1 MATKAESA
9 DLVLKLYDLRREKKM
24 RKARNWVFD
33 FVPKTADDYIQAVM
47 DPKYGPYLRM
57 VTSYW
62 DMAAAL
68 VNQGCIDS
76 DVFNAA
82 NGEHFVVF
90 AKIEPFLADL
100 RQKYDRPTLFSNL
113 EEAIN
118 NATGGPERL
127 RKTQEFL
134 ASLPARISETADKK
148 KKDKRDSEN
157 GDEKAAGG

>member
-1 MATKAESA
+1 MSTKAESA
-9 DLVLKLYDLRREKKM
+9 ELVLKLYDLRREKKM

-76 DVFNAA
+76 DVFDAT
-82 NGEHFVVF
+82 NGEHYVVF

-100 RQKYDRPTLFSNL
+100 RQKFDRPTLFSNL
-113 EEAIN
+113 ENAIN
-118 NATGGPERL
+118 NAAGGPERL

-134 ASLPARISETADKK
+134 ASLPVRETSDKK
-148 KKDKRDSEN
+148 KKDKHDSEG
-157 GDEKAAGG
+157 GDEKGAAA

>member
-1 MATKAESA
+1 MSTKAESA

-33 FVPKTADDYIQAVM
+33 FVPKTADDYVQAVM

-62 DMAAAL
+62 EMAAAL

-76 DVFNAA
+76 DVFNAT

-90 AKIEPFLADL
+90 AKIEPFLAEL

-113 EEAIN
+113 EEAID
-118 NATGGPERL
+118 NAAGGPERL

-134 ASLPARISETADKK
+134 ASLPARETADKK
-148 KKDKRDSEN
+148 KKNRHDSDEP
-157 GDEKAAGG
+157 DEKAAGA

>member
-33 FVPKTADDYIQAVM
+33 FVPKTADDYVQAVM
-47 DPKYGPYLRM
+47 DPKHGPYLRM

-62 DMAAAL
+62 EMAAAL

-76 DVFNAA
+76 DVFNAT

-134 ASLPARISETADKK
+134 ASLPARDSED
-148 KKDKRDSEN
+148 KKDKKHKHDSDEP
-157 GDEKAAGG
+157 DEKAAGA